1 MIRSEIMTEVNPLL
15 NSTSAGKLAQQ
26 LDAADGTKDGKIDES
41 IWNEFVK
48 DKGGKTV
55 DEFISTEDAMN
66 SITTYVIKEA
76 KANNKE
82 VESLAQD
89 WTTQAPGEAVETGST
104 GGTGRTQGDTADS
117 DNNTAPQTSAGK
129 AEPLP
134 ENHPASKTSTI
145 TVSANGLNM
154 GAGMPVDKDGNE
166 LKDKNGKRNF
176 KDPKFK
182 ESGSI
187 MKYTHGDKTMYQ
199 ITYKEKAGAFTSL
212 VKLSAPTIEELQKME
227 KDFKAA
233 AAKVKS
239 APANETEEAKKSRTD
254 ANLAAFKEMITITG
268 GNIQVIKNI
277 AEKLRDDSY
286 VDRDSGD
293 YKAFVQD
300 LLLTKNAEVVEAML
314 PIKDDK
320 MNNSVIEKDKTA
332 YEILAGSYQEI
343 RNKEKAGE
351 KLSNEEIELK
361 NVLAERK
368 IYSGYKIEAD
378 TEKGIHEKYMAYN
391 IDGTPMYQ
399 TCIDN
404 NWYYAKDPALLDEFL
419 TKLENADTDAKKA
432 ELFKEYINT
441 EDTELAKCLALNVKT
456 LKAKDE
462 DIISLINANGIE
474 VLNNLPLKD
483 DTTYSK
489 TVTDAVVARMK
500 EIHTTDKGNL
510 ENAYYL
516 DNLDW
521 IDKTDLSNEDK
532 EKAKTEILET
542 YFEVTQDSEGKKT
555 YTFNPSR
562 RPTYEEMDKL
572 ALECDNIDEMR
583 QALVK
588 SIKLEDMG
596 KGQYTEAIEFR
607 YNGQFTVPHYAEMVD
622 KMTTREEV
630 IDFIDNKVTTDKN
643 YHLPFDK
650 ILEKFPD
657 DEGIKQ
663 RLFKAVLGGSSTISD
678 ANRLALAK
686 TCMKDDGKGNITF
699 DKSKLPAGT
708 DAYHLAKSVLPE
720 NCKEGDAK
728 KYFEAVLKGLGKD
741 DLDKLI
747 DLQDKN
753 PDSVKARIKE
763 LVNSNQSDNKFIQQL
778 MKCDSSL
785 IPFDVITQID
795 ASKAKWNDD
804 TKKAVF
810 EKIFNGRVCVKNRA
824 NELENAV
831 KHNLAVKAAD
841 DRYAIG
847 DTLYLTD
854 GSYTGQDNKSG
865 TADDTV
871 WLRKVSKTGYEHGT
885 AMFNE
890 LKGAGSGDIAKMLR
904 GKKDEGYENYVTP
917 DNVTGIIKGF
927 NTMSPNEGLMEYI
940 ANENSWSAGAVP
952 GKALC
957 NRIPK
962 ALMRKAKALGLE
974 NTDAYKNMKAFFGA
988 DDNFKFTKNDE
999 ASERY
1004 DTETAQ
1010 KLDELI
1016 NKLVNEILHK
1026 ENP

>member
-1 MIRSEIMTEVNPLL
+1 MTEVNPLL

-117 DNNTAPQTSAGK
+117 GNNTAPQTSAGK

-182 ESGSI
+182 EGGSI

-314 PIKDDK
+314 PLKGDV
-320 MNNSVIEKDKTA
+320 MGASVIAKDKTA
-332 YEILAGSYQEI
+332 HEILAGSYQEI

-368 IYSGYKIEAD
+368 RYSGYKIEAD

-500 EIHTTDKGNL
+500 EIYTTDKGNL

-521 IDKTDLSNEDK
+521 IDKTDLSDEDK

-572 ALECDNIDEMR
+572 ANQNTNSEMK

-630 IDFIDNKVTTDKN
+630 IDFIDNKVATDKG

-663 RLFKAVLGGSSTISD
+663 RLFKAVFGVSSTISD

-708 DAYHLAKSVLPE
+708 DAYHLAEYVLPKS
-720 NCKEGDAK
+720 CKEGDAK

-741 DLDKLI
+741 DIDKIDELI
-747 DLQDKN
+747 EKN
-753 PDSVKARIKE
+753 PDAVYTRITE
-763 LVNSNQSDNKFIQQL
+763 LVNANQSDNSFIQKAVQYN
-778 MKCDSSL
+778 SPL
-785 IPFDVITQID
+785 ILDALSKID
-795 ASKAKWNDD
+795 ASKAKWNDE

-810 EKIFNGRVCVKNRA
+810 EKIFNGKVRVKTRA

-831 KHNLAVKAAD
+831 KHNLAVKVAND
-841 DRYAIG
+841 KYAIG

-854 GSYTGQDNKSG
+854 GNYTGQDNKSG

-1016 NKLVNEILHK
+1016 NKLVDEILYK

>member
-1 MIRSEIMTEVNPLL
+1 M
-15 NSTSAGKLAQQ
+15 
-26 LDAADGTKDGKIDES
+26 
-41 IWNEFVK
+41 
-48 DKGGKTV
+48 
-55 DEFISTEDAMN
+55 
-66 SITTYVIKEA
+66 
-76 KANNKE
+76 
-82 VESLAQD
+82 
-89 WTTQAPGEAVETGST
+89 
-104 GGTGRTQGDTADS
+104 
-117 DNNTAPQTSAGK
+117 
-129 AEPLP
+129 
-134 ENHPASKTSTI
+134 
-145 TVSANGLNM
+145 
-154 GAGMPVDKDGNE
+154 
-166 LKDKNGKRNF
+166 
-176 KDPKFK
+176 
-182 ESGSI
+182 
-187 MKYTHGDKTMYQ
+187 
-199 ITYKEKAGAFTSL
+199 
-212 VKLSAPTIEELQKME
+212 
-227 KDFKAA
+227 
-233 AAKVKS
+233 
-239 APANETEEAKKSRTD
+239 
-254 ANLAAFKEMITITG
+254 
-268 GNIQVIKNI
+268 
-277 AEKLRDDSY
+277 
-286 VDRDSGD
+286 
-293 YKAFVQD
+293 
-300 LLLTKNAEVVEAML
+300 
-314 PIKDDK
+314 
-320 MNNSVIEKDKTA
+320 
-332 YEILAGSYQEI
+332 
-343 RNKEKAGE
+343 
-351 KLSNEEIELK
+351 
-361 NVLAERK
+361 
-368 IYSGYKIEAD
+368 
-378 TEKGIHEKYMAYN
+378 
-391 IDGTPMYQ
+391 DGTPVYN
-399 TCIDN
+399 TEFDG
-404 NWYYAKDPALLDEFL
+404 NWYSAKDPALLDEFL
-419 TKLENADTDAKKA
+419 TKLEKADTDAKKA

-441 EDTELAKCLALNVKT
+441 EDTELAECLARNVKT

-474 VLNNLPLKD
+474 VLNRLPLD
-483 DTTYSK
+483 DNTTYSK

-500 EIHTTDKGNL
+500 EIYTTDKGNL

-516 DNLDW
+516 DSLSW
-521 IDKTDLSNEDK
+521 IDKTDLSDEDK

-562 RPTYEEMDKL
+562 RPTFQEMGKL
-572 ALECDNIDEMR
+572 AGQCSENYEMK
-583 QALVK
+583 QALIK

-596 KGQYTEAIEFR
+596 KGQYTEIIETDASA
-607 YNGQFTVPHYAEMVD
+607 YIVPHYAEMVD

-630 IDFIDNKVTTDKN
+630 IDFIDNKVSICKL

-663 RLFKAVLGGSSTISD
+663 RLLKEVQADNSSISD

-708 DAYHLAKSVLPE
+708 DTYHLAVHVLPKE
-720 NCKEGDAK
+720 CKEGDAK
-728 KYFEAVLKGLGKD
+728 KYFDAILKGF
-741 DLDKLI
+741 DKTNIFTLNAI
-747 DLQDKN
+747 KYKN

-810 EKIFNGRVCVKNRA
+810 EKTFNGRLLVKYRA
-824 NELENAV
+824 KELDNAV
-831 KHNLAVKAAD
+831 KHILAVKVAD
-841 DRYAIG
+841 DKYAIG

-854 GSYTGQDNKSG
+854 GNYTGKDNKSG
-865 TADDTV
+865 TADDPV

-917 DNVTGIIKGF
+917 DNVTGIIEGF
-927 NTMSPNEGLMEYI
+927 NTMSPDEGLMEYI

-1010 KLDELI
+1010 KLDEGELFRSE
-1016 NKLVNEILHK
+1016 NKTRGDYRK
-1026 ENP
+1026 EYAEPVEHRAFYSRKVCKTYIKTGVLQRRLKYCHDGNAPYVFLLGQKNFFLRQRAEKQHQHACKGKAHARKQN